1 MWQNIVQ
8 SFRRE
13 LRDLGDT
20 FSFAPDWAIWAALL
34 VGVFVLACLVHGGLL
49 ALAHRVFR
57 QRRPYLNR
65 VLEATKNPIRFALL
79 LIALAIALPAAS
91 LGSDGRLIFVRFLV
105 LGTICL
111 IGWTSLKVL
120 HLGANL
126 YLRNF
131 RIDATHDLLARKHVT
146 QVRVLMR
153 VLDIIIV
160 LVTLGFAL
168 MTFDTVRQYGISVF
182 ASAGVAGVVFGLAA
196 QPVLSNLIAGIQLAM
211 TQPIRLEDAVTVQN
225 EYGWIEEITA
235 TYVVIRLW
243 DQRRLIVPLNYF
255 IQQPFYN
262 WTRHAG
268 ANIGSVL
275 LYLDYT
281 APIDRLRAIAG
292 ELVGQ
297 SKQPGARLVNVQV
310 TNTSAEAIELRVLVT
325 AATVDGTSNL
335 CAELREKLIGFL
347 QREHQEALPRRRQQV
362 TEVKTRQIDKPAETR
377 E

>member
-1 MWQNIVQ
+1 M
-8 SFRRE
+8 
-13 LRDLGDT
+13 
-20 FSFAPDWAIWAALL
+20 
-34 VGVFVLACLVHGGLL
+34 
-49 ALAHRVFR
+49 
-57 QRRPYLNR
+57 
-65 VLEATKNPIRFALL
+65 
-79 LIALAIALPAAS
+79 LIALAIALPAAQ

-111 IGWTSLKVL
+111 IGWTSLTVL

-131 RIDATHDLLARKHVT
+131 RIDAPHDLSARKHVT

-168 MTFDTVRQYGISVF
+168 MTFDTVRQCGISVF
-182 ASAGVAGVVFGLAA
+182 ASAGIAGVVFGLAA

-235 TYVVIRLW
+235 TYVVIRPW

-297 SKQPGARLVNVQV
+297 SKQPGAKLVNVQV

-335 CAELREKLIGFL
+335 CAELREKLFCNVSTRKHWRVGVSKSLRSKPVRLISP
-347 QREHQEALPRRRQQV
+347 PRRAGNFRCALMASSQLCSLS
-362 TEVKTRQIDKPAETR
+362 ENAD
-377 E
+377 